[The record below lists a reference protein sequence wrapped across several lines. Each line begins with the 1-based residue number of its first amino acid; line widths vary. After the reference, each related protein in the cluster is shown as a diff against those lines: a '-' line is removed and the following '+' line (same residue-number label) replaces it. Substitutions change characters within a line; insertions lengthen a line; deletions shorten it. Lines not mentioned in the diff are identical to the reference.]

1 MSKREQTNILHLY
14 TYNNLR
20 GLPTFL
26 KDWSNNMEIL
36 DSAHNAVLESISA
49 LDVRL
54 VTAEGII
61 ENLSPES
68 IEDYKIRLDA
78 LENKVT
84 INVNA
89 IKDVNTRIVTINTRL
104 SNIDAEQIT
113 QNNRLDAIESVNATQ
128 AEQITGLS
136 SDLTSVT
143 NRVTTLETCC
153 ETVQHEITDLQN
165 DVNGFN
171 EDITILTGQV
181 ETLSNLV
188 TELNELVQSL
198 QLDVVLARLTT
209 IENSI
214 SAIEGEIGNTDY
226 SEIGDTISDSLVEL
240 ANRIRALTPQE
251 YDVLVSRLAS
261 AESDIDELQ
270 SDVSGL
276 QTGVANIQGLIPQG
290 ASSSN
295 LLVTNSDL
303 PDITGITNALTVNDD
318 SANAPGLIRFAVDND
333 GNYGY
338 KKVGAD
344 TVIPFKSG
352 EINAIS
358 HDTLALSATTT
369 VSNIRLNK
377 SVIAPNTTVIF
388 DGNLSVEKGDIVIIP
403 FIITTLTLQSV
414 LLNNETQSLD
424 WELMRI
430 YSDLISNDYKI
441 FMYNSFFKIKRDM
454 SINNIALVNGAGSST
469 LYSASSTDIYLYP
482 YILKA

>member
-1 MSKREQTNILHLY
+1 MSKREQTDLLHLY

-26 KDWSNNMEIL
+26 KDWSENMEIL
-36 DSAHNAVLESISA
+36 DSAHSAVLASISA

-54 VTAEGII
+54 VTAEGIL
-61 ENLSPES
+61 EDLSPES

-104 SNIDAEQIT
+104 SAIDAEQVV
-113 QNNRLDAIESVNATQ
+113 QNNRLTAIEGVNATQ

-143 NRVTTLETCC
+143 NRVITLETCC

-214 SAIEGEIGNTDY
+214 SAIEDEIGDTDY
-226 SEIGDTISDSLVEL
+226 SEIGDTISSSLVEL

-251 YDVLVSRLAS
+251 YDILITRLAS
-261 AESDIDELQ
+261 AESDIDNLQGDVGTLQSNVNTLQNDLSTAQSNITALDNNVSNVQ
-270 SDVSGL
+270 SDVVNVQS
-276 QTGVANIQGLIPQG
+276 LIPQS

-295 LLVTNSDL
+295 KLATMNDIDGGIEFIGSTNTASTKINL
-303 PDITGITNALTVNDD
+303 NYNNYSMAIATVYNSTGHIMGSAIYGMAL
-318 SANAPGLIRFAVDND
+318 I
-333 GNYGY
+333 
-338 KKVGAD
+338 K
-344 TVIPFKSG
+344 
-352 EINAIS
+352 
-358 HDTLALSATTT
+358 TLAAGSSYLQYIPQGTTT
-369 VSNIRLNK
+369 NVASFSWGIDNENNFYVQLGNST
-377 SVIAPNTTVIF
+377 SV
-388 DGNLSVEKGDIVIIP
+388 
-403 FIITTLTLQSV
+403 TLTL
-414 LLNNETQSLD
+414 
-424 WELMRI
+424 
-430 YSDLISNDYKI
+430 YG
-441 FMYNSFFKIKRDM
+441 IK
-454 SINNIALVNGAGSST
+454 
-469 LYSASSTDIYLYP
+469 
-482 YILKA
+482 